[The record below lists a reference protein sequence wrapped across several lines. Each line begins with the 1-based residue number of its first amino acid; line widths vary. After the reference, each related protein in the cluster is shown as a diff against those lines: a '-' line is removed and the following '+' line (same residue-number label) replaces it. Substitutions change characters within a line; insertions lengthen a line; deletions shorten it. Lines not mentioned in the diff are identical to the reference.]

1 MESTKSTMKDK
12 IGQTVGIILFFVII
26 FSFIYYK
33 FIAEPE
39 PQKNMSAQEQRELE
53 KKLIDRYGSLENAE
67 EVYRQQ
73 NDREGSGSGH
83 PLWNE

>member
-1 MESTKSTMKDK
+1 
-12 IGQTVGIILFFVII
+12 
-26 FSFIYYK
+26 
-33 FIAEPE
+33 
-39 PQKNMSAQEQRELE
+39 MSAQEQRELE